1 MTGVQTCALPISGV
15 YQGRCPTRPAAHKEL
30 GGDLEV
36 RSCLGQGD
44 HEMAKFSILSEVR
57 WGASKTATLD
67 FQRANYELFRTLLGR
82 IPWESVL
89 KGSKKAGQ
97 SSSRKS

>member
-1 MTGVQTCALPISGV
+1 MEDNFFTELVQES
-15 YQGRCPTRPAAHKEL
+15 TR
-30 GGDLEV
+30 GGARLDLLLTKNWEV

-44 HEMAKFSILSEVR
+44 DEMAKFSILNEVR
-57 WGASKTATLD
+57 RGASKTATLD